1 MASHND
7 FGKKG
12 EKIAAEL
19 LLKKGYTILW
29 RNYRYLKAEI
39 DIIAQKGSILA
50 VVEVKYRRSDHL
62 QPITASINKKKIGL
76 LVMAADHYV
85 QENDLDVDVRFDIIT
100 ILGQPSGYKIEHLEE
115 AFSPY

>member
-12 EKIAAEL
+12 EELAVEL
-19 LLKKGYTILW
+19 LLQKGYTILS

-39 DIIAQKGSILA
+39 DILAQKGNILA

-62 QPITASINKKKIGL
+62 QPITASINHKKIGL
-76 LVMAADHYV
+76 LIMAADHYV
-85 QENDLDVDVRFDIIT
+85 RKNDLDVNVRFDIIT
-100 ILGQPSGYKIEHLEE
+100 VLGQPRGYKIDHLEE

>member
-12 EKIAAEL
+12 EELATNL
-19 LLKKGYTILW
+19 LLKKKYSILR
-29 RNYRYLKAEI
+29 RNYRYLKGEI
-39 DIIAQKGSILA
+39 DIIATKGDILA

-62 QPITASINKKKIGL
+62 QPITATINQKKIKL
-76 LVMAADHYV
+76 LIMAADHFV
-85 QENDLDVDVRFDIIT
+85 QENDLDADVRFDIIT
-100 ILGQPSGYKIEHLEE
+100 ILGNPPGFKIEHLEG

>member
-12 EKIAAEL
+12 EELAAKL
-19 LLKKGYTILW
+19 LSRKGFTIL
-29 RNYRYLKAEI
+29 RKNYRYLRAEI
-39 DIIAQKGSILA
+39 DIIARKGDILA

-62 QPITASINKKKIGL
+62 QPITASIDQKKIGL
-76 LVMAADHYV
+76 LIMAADHYV

-100 ILGQPSGYKIEHLEE
+100 ILGQPTGNKIEHLEK

>member
-12 EKIAAEL
+12 EELAAEL
-19 LLKKGYTILW
+19 LLKKGYTVLR

-39 DIIAQKGSILA
+39 DIIAQKGCILA

-62 QPITASINKKKIGL
+62 QPITASINPKKIGL

-100 ILGQPSGYKIEHLEE
+100 ILGQPTGYKIEHLER